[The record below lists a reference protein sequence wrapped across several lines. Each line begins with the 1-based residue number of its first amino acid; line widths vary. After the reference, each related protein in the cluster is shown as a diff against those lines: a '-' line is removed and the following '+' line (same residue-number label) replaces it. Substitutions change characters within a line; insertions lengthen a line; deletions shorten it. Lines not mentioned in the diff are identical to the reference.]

1 MADAICRV
9 LRDGALEGEHATSL
23 TINDSVDSPFGP
35 IVFDYIFTQLSSFI
49 SSGKSQ
55 SRGIVLLAFAKS
67 PSSTAELLKTR
78 GTDIA
83 TSHEW
88 LSVVDCYTD
97 PLGWKERLK
106 ERGAIKTPSTEASLN
121 VRLCKD
127 VRNLEDLFSL
137 ILASGKGLIGEG
149 KTRFSVAIDSVSEM
163 LRHTSLSSVARLL
176 NNLRS
181 HEKVSSIFWLLHSDL
196 HDIKTTAAFEYMSS
210 MVANVKPLT
219 TTSNTSRDNSENPSF
234 LEQNYKK
241 GQFHASLKRRNGRV
255 RVMVEEFSSEQS
267 LIKFTSMS
275 SVENAVT
282 QSLVPKVQFN
292 MQLSDKERSDRA
304 KVVLPFEHQETV
316 KSGQIYDGRK
326 SLTEVKQE
334 SNGESL
340 EKVVDDSGRGEIIY
354 FRDSDDEM
362 PDSDEDPDDDLD
374 I

>member
-49 SSGKSQ
+49 SSEKSQ
-55 SRGIVLLAFAKS
+55 SRGIVLVSFARS
-67 PSSTAELLKTR
+67 PSSTAELLNTR

-83 TSHEW
+83 TSHQW
-88 LSVVDCYTD
+88 LSVLDCYTD
-97 PLGWKERLK
+97 PLGWKEQLK

-121 VRLCKD
+121 LNLCKD
-127 VRNLEDLFSL
+127 VRNLDDLFSQ
-137 ILASGKGLIGEG
+137 ILVLGKGLVGEG

-163 LRHTSLSSVARLL
+163 LRHTSLSSVSSLI
-176 NNLRS
+176 NKLRS
-181 HEKVSSIFWLLHSDL
+181 HAQVSSIFWLLHSDL
-196 HDIKTTAAFEYMSS
+196 HDIKTTSAFEYMSS
-210 MVANVKPLT
+210 MVANVKPLST
-219 TTSNTSRDNSENPSF
+219 TTNA
-234 LEQNYKK
+234 EQNYKK

-255 RVMVEEFSSEQS
+255 RVMVEEFSNEQS
-267 LIKFTSMS
+267 QIKFTSMS
-275 SVENAVT
+275 AVENAIT

-304 KVVLPFEHQETV
+304 KVVLPFEHQEMD
-316 KSGQIYDGRK
+316 KSVQIYDGRK
-326 SLTEVKQE
+326 SLTEVKHE
-334 SNGESL
+334 SNGENL
-340 EKVVDDSGRGEIIY
+340 KKQEEIERGEIIY

>member
-49 SSGKSQ
+49 SSEKSQ
-55 SRGIVLLAFAKS
+55 SRGIVLISFARS
-67 PSSTAELLKTR
+67 PSSTAELLNTK

-83 TSHEW
+83 TSHQW
-88 LSVVDCYTD
+88 LSVLDCYTD
-97 PLGWKERLK
+97 PLGWKAQLK
-106 ERGAIKTPSTEASLN
+106 ERGAIKTPSTEASFNLN
-121 VRLCKD
+121 LCKD
-127 VRNLEDLFSL
+127 VRNLDDLFSQ
-137 ILASGKGLIGEG
+137 ILVLGKGLIGEG

-163 LRHTSLSSVARLL
+163 LRHTSLSSVSSLI

-181 HEKVSSIFWLLHSDL
+181 HAQVSSIFWLLHSDL
-196 HDIKTTAAFEYMSS
+196 HDIKTTSAFEYMSS
-210 MVANVKPLT
+210 MVANVKPLST
-219 TTSNTSRDNSENPSF
+219 TANA
-234 LEQNYKK
+234 EQNYKK

-255 RVMVEEFSSEQS
+255 RVMVEEFSNEQS
-267 LIKFTSMS
+267 QIKFTSMNA
-275 SVENAVT
+275 VENAIT

-292 MQLSDKERSDRA
+292 MQLSDKEKSDRA
-304 KVVLPFEHQETV
+304 KVVLPFEHQEMD
-316 KSGQIYDGRK
+316 KSVQIYDGRK
-326 SLTEVKQE
+326 SLTEVKHE
-334 SNGESL
+334 SND
-340 EKVVDDSGRGEIIY
+340 EKLQKQEEIERGEIIY